1 MEKRSYRLKKRAQQ
15 QEDTRHRIVEATAA
29 LHAEMGPSAT
39 TISAVA
45 ERAGV
50 QRLTVYRHFPDEAG
64 LFAACAEHTAA
75 QHPPPDPAL
84 WREIAD
90 PAERSEAAL
99 RALYAYYA
107 GREQAL
113 AHVLRDAEQ
122 IPALHDALAPM
133 RGYVEGVAAAL
144 AGGWPIAPGA
154 ERRFGAALAHALEFW
169 TWRSLAGQGLH
180 AEEAAHLMTRF
191 VSAATGIDA

>member
-1 MEKRSYRLKKRAQQ
+1 MEKRSYRLKKRARQ
-15 QEDTRHRIVEATAA
+15 QEETRRRIVEATAA
-29 LHAEMGPSAT
+29 LHAELGPSAT

-64 LFAACAEHTAA
+64 LFAACAGHTAA

-84 WREIAD
+84 WREIED
-90 PAERSEAAL
+90 PAERSGAAL

-107 GREQAL
+107 TREQAL
-113 AHVLRDAEQ
+113 AHVLMDAER

-133 RGYVEGVAAAL
+133 RGYMEGVAQAL
-144 AGGWPIAPGA
+144 AGGWSVAPGA
-154 ERRFGAALAHALEFW
+154 ERRFRAALAHALEFW
-169 TWRSLAGQGLH
+169 TWRSLAGQGLE

-191 VSAATGIDA
+191 VSTAASTEP